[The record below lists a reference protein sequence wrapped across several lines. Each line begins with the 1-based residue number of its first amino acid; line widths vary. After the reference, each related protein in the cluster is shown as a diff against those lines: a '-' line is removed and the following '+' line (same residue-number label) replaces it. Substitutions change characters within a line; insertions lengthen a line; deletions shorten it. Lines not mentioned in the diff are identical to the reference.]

1 MTLTKKVEE
10 INQKDDAQTLL
21 VTIPQDLFAKIS
33 LQLADVVRISGKTMT
48 LSEFINESL
57 WFAVYCQEEEE
68 RREEEQRLEESDKRE
83 KA

>member
-10 INQKDDAQTLL
+10 MNQKDDTQTLL
-21 VTIPQDLFAKIS
+21 VTISRDLFNKIT
-33 LQLADVVRISGKTMT
+33 LQLADVVRISGNPMT

-68 RREEEQRLEESDKRE
+68 QREEEHKLAELDKRE
-83 KA
+83 KG